1 MELQDIID
9 SVKIEEYI
17 GQYVE
22 LSEQNGELFGLSP
35 FTEEKTASFSVTPNT
50 NLFFDFSSNCGGNII
65 NFIEKYHKCGFKDA
79 LKILKEFANIKDDY
93 VDTRLATTKIIKK
106 YKQTKPQKADTS
118 RKILPA
124 DVMNQYEYDL
134 SKFQGW
140 IDEGITPETLK
151 QYQVMYDPF
160 SNRIVF
166 PIEDL
171 KGNIISIKGRT
182 LDLDYKEKKLAKY
195 IYFQHINNVDFLFGY
210 YRHIS
215 EIQNKKEIILFEAE
229 KSVMISEA
237 WGIKNTCA
245 IMTSHLNSVQIPILI
260 KLGVR
265 VVFALDKE
273 INIRKDDNIKKL
285 CRFVKVEY
293 INDTENLIEDKMSP
307 VDKDREVWNRLYE
320 RRLSLN

>member
-17 GQYVE
+17 KQYID
-22 LSEQNGELFGLSP
+22 LHEQNGELFGLSP
-35 FTEEKTASFSVTPNT
+35 FTEEKTPSFSVTPNT
-50 NLFFDFSSNCGGNII
+50 NLFFDFSSNYGGNII

-79 LKILKEFANIKDDY
+79 LRILKEYANIKDDY
-93 VDTRLATTKIIKK
+93 VDARLATTKIIKK
-106 YKQTKPQKADTS
+106 YKQTKPQKEDIF

-124 DVMNQYEYDL
+124 DVMNQYEYDI

-140 IDEGITPETLK
+140 IDEGIKPEVLK

-166 PIEDL
+166 PIRDL
-171 KGNIISIKGRT
+171 NGNIISIKGRT
-182 LDLDYKEKKLAKY
+182 LDPDYKEKKLAKY
-195 IYFQHINNVDFLFGY
+195 IYFHRIDNVDFLFGY

-215 EIQNKKEIILFEAE
+215 EIQNKKEIILFEGE

-245 IMTSHLNSVQIPILI
+245 IMTSHLNPAQIPILI

-273 INIRKDDNIKKL
+273 IDLRKDDNIKKL

-293 INDTENLIEDKMSP
+293 INDVDNLIEDKMSP
-307 VDKDREVWNRLYE
+307 VDKGREVWNRLYE